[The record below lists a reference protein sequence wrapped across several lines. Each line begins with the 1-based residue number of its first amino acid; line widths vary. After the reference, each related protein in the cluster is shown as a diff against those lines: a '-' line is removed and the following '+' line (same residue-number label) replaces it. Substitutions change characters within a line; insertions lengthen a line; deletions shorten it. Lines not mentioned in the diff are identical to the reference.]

1 MVDGFRFNELF
12 KDSALTPN
20 PPASNK
26 ADDNQTQLGQRVR
39 EIRRETNLSIRT
51 LAKISNLN
59 VNTLSLIENGRTSP
73 SVDTLQRL
81 AHGLQVPITTFFESN
96 QGKKKTIFQKN
107 GSRSQTTFSCGLLE
121 DLGAGM
127 PQYGPEP
134 IIVVLNPKTEYC
146 QGPIVHTGRELVYCL
161 EGQIAYTVDT
171 ETYFLEPGD
180 SLFFESYLS
189 HTWKNMDV
197 NPSRALLVLCP
208 RNERDSSL
216 ERHLAK

>member
-1 MVDGFRFNELF
+1 MVDGFRGSTLF
-12 KDSALTPN
+12 KNSALAPN

-26 ADDNQTQLGQRVR
+26 ADNSQTQLGQRLR
-39 EIRRETNLSIRT
+39 EIRQGLNLSIRA

-96 QGKKKTIFQKN
+96 QGERKTIFQKN
-107 GSRSQTTFSCGLLE
+107 GSRPQITFSCGLLE

-134 IIVVLNPKTEYC
+134 MIVVLHPKTEYC
-146 QGPIVHTGRELVYCL
+146 QGPIMYTGRELVYCL

-171 ETYFLEPGD
+171 ETYLLEPGD

-189 HTWKNMDV
+189 HTCKNMDAS
-197 NPSRALLVLCP
+197 PSRAILVLCP
-208 RNERDSSL
+208 RG
-216 ERHLAK
+216 